1 MKVILKD
8 IVDSLDIDK
17 VVEEKIFS
25 DEVKDKLVK
34 KMNDAIDIPFISEKT
49 EGKAIDAMVG
59 VVFGVFRGVLGLEQ
73 KEEK

>member
-25 DEVKDKLVK
+25 DEVIDKLVK

>member
-49 EGKAIDAMVG
+49 EGKAIDSMVG
-59 VVFGVFRGVLGLEQ
+59 VIFGVFRGVLGIKQEDS
-73 KEEK
+73 E